1 MIKIT
6 VKNDFRSLKSG
17 DVYDFDFFPIIVAGK
32 NGCGKSSLFH
42 ALRGYKNDLPTKYLS
57 LSHAPELAK
66 NIEVEHDYEK
76 IFFYDSVKD
85 DGNSF
90 EVAFDAVNYVEAG
103 GFQTKNL
110 SHGEGHLIRFVEIFM
125 KKIEDKIVPEHTLLV
140 LDEVDRG
147 FGLEYM
153 SKFHNILYNL
163 SKKYKIDI
171 IAISHNPIA
180 MIKMHLVYDFINRNI
195 TSSAKYVMNETGLE
209 LK

>member
-6 VKNDFRSLKSG
+6 VKKDFRGLKTG
-17 DVYDFDFFPIIVAGK
+17 DVYDFDFFPIIIAGK

-42 ALRGYKNDLPTKYLS
+42 ALRGYKNDFKTTHETYELGELS
-57 LSHAPELAK
+57 S

-90 EVAFDAVNYVEAG
+90 MVSYDAVNYVESG
-103 GFQTKNL
+103 GFQTKSL
-110 SHGEGHLIRFVEIFM
+110 SHGQGQLIRFVELFM
-125 KKIEDKIVPEHTLLV
+125 KKIEDKIVPGHTLLV

-163 SKKYKIDI
+163 TEKYKIDI

-180 MIKMHLVYDFINRNI
+180 MIKMHLVYDFINRDLKPSK
-195 TSSAKYVMNETGLE
+195 TYVKDETGLE
-209 LK
+209 LN